1 MQRVFAGNDAAY
13 RARLT
18 PNPDGFLFL
27 DLTRVV
33 HNPFL
38 PHQGYERRE
47 AQRADIDEELSSFEL
62 GFQEVLPFVR
72 DLISGKLI
80 AVVCDGANRSNKG
93 SPISRQ
99 VKKHR
104 RFDRN
109 SSCSLF
115 STP

>member
-62 GFQEVLPFVR
+62 GFH
-72 DLISGKLI
+72 
-80 AVVCDGANRSNKG
+80 G
-93 SPISRQ
+93 SPPI
-99 VKKHR
+99 
-104 RFDRN
+104 
-109 SSCSLF
+109 CS
-115 STP
+115 